1 MLALGGEPVSAGERV
16 ILERA
21 MKKAAF
27 VLAAVPALV
36 GALGTARADFVISAY
51 AHGSTTPG
59 LVAGTQDL
67 VNGDFLI
74 HANAAAPTTG
84 DGTDEATT
92 WAFDFAQDG
101 NYGAFTG
108 TGSPITSAVLTITL
122 TQFYAEGPVTD
133 LVRPMDL
140 FPNIN
145 MPHFLQA
152 GETGSISFE
161 LLDYYSASDV
171 EGFMTSRAGL
181 FPMIYADDAIVSSAS
196 LVITKVPSPGT
207 IGLMGLGGLLIV
219 RRRR

>member
-1 MLALGGEPVSAGERV
+1 
-16 ILERA
+16 
-21 MKKAAF
+21 MKTAAF
-27 VLAAVPALV
+27 VMAAGGALAAAGSV
-36 GALGTARADFVISAY
+36 RADLVISAS

-59 LVAGTQDL
+59 LVAGSLDEQ
-67 VNGDFLI
+67 NGDFLI
-74 HANAAAPTTG
+74 HANALAPWTG

-92 WAFDFAQDG
+92 WAFDFAQDA

-108 TGSPITSAVLTITL
+108 TGTPITSAVLTITL
-122 TQFYAEGPVTD
+122 TQFYPEGPVTD

-140 FPNIN
+140 FPSIN
-145 MPHFLQA
+145 MPHFLHA

-161 LLDYYSASDV
+161 LLDYYSAADV
-171 EGFMTSRAGL
+171 ENFMTSRAGL

-207 IGLMGLGGLLIV
+207 IGLLGLGGLLIV